1 MYNRVSIN
9 VKSVSL
15 GIIITII
22 TINSSSI
29 CFLDPISIRL
39 FFFFNSSLISY
50 PTFASSRIAIDPRT
64 SRFNFPFECNI

>member
-1 MYNRVSIN
+1 MDRGSFFIISDLRNFYQNFQSPRVMYNRVSIN

-29 CFLDPISIRL
+29 CFLDSII
-39 FFFFNSSLISY
+39 FFL
-50 PTFASSRIAIDPRT
+50 
-64 SRFNFPFECNI
+64 